1 MGTKTT
7 DFMDVKP
14 SKMIALETW
23 TVTTEW
29 LTRLFE
35 VHSGCSYGCFFYPIA
50 LVKTIS
56 LNCKDLGNQLHYCF
70 FP

>member
-7 DFMDVKP
+7 DFMDIKP

-35 VHSGCSYGCFFYPIA
+35 VHSGCSYGCFF
-50 LVKTIS
+50 LSHSTCE
-56 LNCKDLGNQLHYCF
+56 NNQFKL
-70 FP
+70 